1 MWIHKLPPKRE
12 AQNFHQRRSLYMKRQ
27 FQMRYIFYMAGSFII
42 TLVMA
47 GAPVFFFI
55 NQNYVLFREL
65 AHEKAPEILNALE
78 TERTWLLRVVT
89 IMLLF
94 STVFFTYFGLKLTS
108 RIVGPLLVLQNHI
121 QRIIMGDFTTPQIRV
136 RENDEFQDLIAA
148 YNYFYLSLRQKTIN
162 DLEKLRRVE
171 PPFKDRVAHAYWM
184 ELVNERRYQ
193 LNTAGSPELTSSGVN
208 ELRSPDSR
216 HVS

>member
-12 AQNFHQRRSLYMKRQ
+12 AQHFHRRRSLYMKRQ
-27 FQMRYIFYMAGSFII
+27 FQVRYILYMAGSLVI
-42 TLVMA
+42 TLFMA
-47 GAPVFFFI
+47 GAPVYFFI
-55 NQNYVLFREL
+55 NQNYKLFREL
-65 AHEKAPEILNALE
+65 AHEKAPEILSALE
-78 TERTWLLRVVT
+78 NERVWLLRIVT
-89 IMLLF
+89 ITLLF

-121 QRIIMGDFTTPQIRV
+121 QRLIMGDLTTMQIKV

-162 DLEKLRRVE
+162 DLEKLRKVE
-171 PPFKDRVAHAYWM
+171 PPFKDRVAHAYWLD
-184 ELVNERRYQ
+184 LVNERRYQ
-193 LNTAGSPELTSSGVN
+193 LNTAGETTSTGAN

-216 HVS
+216 HAS

>member
-12 AQNFHQRRSLYMKRQ
+12 AQNFHRRRSLYMKRQ
-27 FQMRYIFYMAGSFII
+27 FQLRYIFYMAGSFIA
-42 TLVMA
+42 TLLMA
-47 GAPVFFFI
+47 GAPVYFFI
-55 NQNYVLFREL
+55 HQNYKLFREL

-78 TERTWLLRVVT
+78 NERVWLLRIVS

-121 QRIIMGDFTTPQIRV
+121 QRLIMGDFTITQIKV

-171 PPFKDRVAHAYWM
+171 PPSKDRVAHAYWM
-184 ELVNERRYQ
+184 DLINERRYQ
-193 LNTAGSPELTSSGVN
+193 LNTSGSDAPTLSGVN

-216 HVS
+216 HAS